1 MGTGKETQI
10 RRQALVCG
18 GKLGPA
24 ALRQSHSR
32 KGLRQNPVQ
41 TPASFPKKKQE
52 KFPCLGWTS
61 AQLLVTT
68 N

>member
-1 MGTGKETQI
+1 MGTGKETRI

-18 GKLGPA
+18 GKLGPS
-24 ALRQSHSR
+24 ALRHSHSWQ
-32 KGLRQNPVQ
+32 GLRQNPVQ
-41 TPASFPKKKQE
+41 TPASFPEKKLE

-61 AQLLVTT
+61 AQLLVTA